1 MSKVTYEQYRQKIY
15 DLDVR
20 IANASDKDR
29 KIELIDENIKLN
41 EEYIYYLKKP
51 LTAKIVWCIILSIV
65 YLIGLM
71 IFLPQIIIRKNKIAA
86 CERRICSLKG
96 LKEELQR
103 E

>member
-1 MSKVTYEQYRQKIY
+1 MADKYETYRQKIY

-20 IANASDKDR
+20 IANTTDKDR

-41 EEYIYYLKKP
+41 EEYIYALKKP
-51 LTAKIVWCIILSIV
+51 LTAKIVLCIVLSII

-71 IFLPQIIIRKNKIAA
+71 IFLPQIIMRKNRIAA

-96 LKEELQR
+96 IKEELQR
-103 E
+103 S